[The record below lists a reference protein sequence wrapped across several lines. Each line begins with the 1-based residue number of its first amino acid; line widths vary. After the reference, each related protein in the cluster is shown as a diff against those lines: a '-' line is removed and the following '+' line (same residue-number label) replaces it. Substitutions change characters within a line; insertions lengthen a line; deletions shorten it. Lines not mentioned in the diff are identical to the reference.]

1 MVSVFDLSSF
11 DSEGNIIHDPGAKLI
26 FVSGT
31 HNHS

>member
-11 DSEGNIIHDPGAKLI
+11 DSEGNIIHDTRAKLI